1 MKDLLIKKLVD
12 IKEFTIGEYSIGNFE
27 LNAGEWVCLRQ
38 LPNDFSGIFRELLL
52 LGVYESGGTKILDTL
67 LEGLDKKK
75 KQELRRQIS
84 YWPKNF
90 VEFANENYIKS
101 KQYLLNIDT
110 SDTTVKGKHFLEHL
124 MLRDDIEEGI
134 KNCIYAALM
143 NGPRLLIIDE
153 ALDHLSA
160 EQIDIV
166 LSALQRYSH
175 QTGLAVVFFTESES
189 IQKRI
194 KAREFAID
202 DQKNLV
208 ELMMYQ
214 V

>member
-1 MKDLLIKKLVD
+1 
-12 IKEFTIGEYSIGNFE
+12 
-27 LNAGEWVCLRQ
+27 
-38 LPNDFSGIFRELLL
+38 
-52 LGVYESGGTKILDTL
+52 
-67 LEGLDKKK
+67 
-75 KQELRRQIS
+75 
-84 YWPKNF
+84 
-90 VEFANENYIKS
+90 
-101 KQYLLNIDT
+101 
-110 SDTTVKGKHFLEHL
+110 
-124 MLRDDIEEGI
+124 
-134 KNCIYAALM
+134 
-143 NGPRLLIIDE
+143 LIIDE